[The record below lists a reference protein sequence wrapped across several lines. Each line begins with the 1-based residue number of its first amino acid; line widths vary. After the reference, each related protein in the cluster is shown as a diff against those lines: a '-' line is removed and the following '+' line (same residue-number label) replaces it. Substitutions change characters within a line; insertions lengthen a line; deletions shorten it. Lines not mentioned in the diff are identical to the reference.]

1 MLDTHTA
8 QSVIDHGLSLGADF
22 AEVFVEKS
30 QSSTVN
36 TLREQ
41 VQSVES
47 GIDFG
52 IGLRMVYGTK
62 VLYGYTNDT
71 SADEMMH
78 SLRPCVPRSSRLSDH
93 NDTSIIE
100 IRLIAIHSNRC
111 CLMTPLLKVGLPS
124 F

>member
-71 SADEMMH
+71 SADEMM
-78 SLRPCVPRSSRLSDH
+78 RILSDLASR
-93 NDTSIIE
+93 DLRDPVITMTSFGSAPFARRASE
-100 IRLIAIHSNRC
+100 ASTTARASE
-111 CLMTPLLKVGLPS
+111 GLE
-124 F
+124 